1 MSWDSNNL
9 ACILIFPPWQRKGL
23 GSILMGVS
31 YEISR
36 REEIMGGPEKPI
48 SDLGKKGYKR
58 YWGVEIA
65 RWLLG
70 VKETDKKKGRGMV
83 DVEMISRETW
93 IQVEDCL
100 GVLKDMGV
108 LEKAGKGKGTVERVR
123 VDKKSVRE
131 WVAQEG
137 VCLDRVVDGRGFV
150 EGYALKGVAEK
161 ENGDVEM
168 GE

>member
-1 MSWDSNNL
+1 
-9 ACILIFPPWQRKGL
+9 
-23 GSILMGVS
+23 
-31 YEISR
+31 
-36 REEIMGGPEKPI
+36 
-48 SDLGKKGYKR
+48 
-58 YWGVEIA
+58 
-65 RWLLG
+65 
-70 VKETDKKKGRGMV
+70 
-83 DVEMISRETW
+83 
-93 IQVEDCL
+93 
-100 GVLKDMGV
+100 V